1 MADAIHR
8 EDGKALVSAG
18 SWNSLASTF
27 IAGDD
32 PVHKAGFDH
41 YSDDCLVKAG
51 QRELGVVDFVQFHT
65 YPWAGRWGSEGPL
78 SGNSP
83 QDYGTDKPILVGEFP
98 AAAYENDGLPNGD
111 STAQVMEYLYSRD
124 FAGALSWAYI
134 PDEFNGHGELERDVL
149 VRLFDILIEI
159 IS

>member
-32 PVHKAGFDH
+32 PVHKAGFNH
-41 YSDDCLVKAG
+41 YSEECLLKAG

-65 YPWAGRWGSEGPL
+65 YPWAGQFSPL
-78 SGNSP
+78 S
-83 QDYGTDKPILVGEFP
+83 
-98 AAAYENDGLPNGD
+98 LPPP
-111 STAQVMEYLYSRD
+111 SCAFSL
-124 FAGALSWAYI
+124 
-134 PDEFNGHGELERDVL
+134 
-149 VRLFDILIEI
+149 
-159 IS
+159 